1 MKTIKNI
8 INESA
13 VGTLS
18 NSYKYAVICLFS
30 GIVVTVVSLLV
41 FMFTNMAHVSASF
54 NF

>member
-8 INESA
+8 IKESP

-18 NSYKYAVICLFS
+18 NSYKYAVVCLFS

-41 FMFTNMAHVSASF
+41 FMLKNMDYVSASF

>member
-1 MKTIKNI
+1 MKTIKTI
-8 INESA
+8 IKESA

-30 GIVVTVVSLLV
+30 GIVVTVITLMV
-41 FMFTNMAHVSASF
+41 FMFSNMDYVSSSF

>member
-18 NSYKYAVICLFS
+18 NSYKYAVISLFS
-30 GIVVTVVSLLV
+30 GIVVTVVSLIV
-41 FMFTNMAHVSASF
+41 FMFTNMEYVSASF

>member
-8 INESA
+8 IKESA

-18 NSYKYAVICLFS
+18 NSYKYAVISLFS
-30 GIVVTVVSLLV
+30 GIVVTVISLIV
-41 FMFTNMAHVSASF
+41 FMFTNMDYVSTSF

>member
-8 INESA
+8 IKESP

-18 NSYKYAVICLFS
+18 NSYKYAIACLFS
-30 GIVVTVVSLLV
+30 GIVVTIVSM
-41 FMFTNMAHVSASF
+41 FIFIFTNTDYVSASF

>member
-8 INESA
+8 IKESA

-18 NSYKYAVICLFS
+18 NSYKYTIICLFS
-30 GIVVTVVSLLV
+30 GIVVTVLSLLI
-41 FMFTNMAHVSASF
+41 FMFNNMEHVSASF

>member
-18 NSYKYAVICLFS
+18 NSYKYAVMFLFS
-30 GIVVTVVSLLV
+30 GIVVTVLSLLV
-41 FMFTNMAHVSASF
+41 FMFNNMDYVSTSF